1 MQQLKKRIYEV
12 RYKCVKRR
20 IHYFKV
26 NQSVSRVFIPFYRT
40 KKIGRLLGVE
50 SKPSLYSALWP

>member
-50 SKPSLYSALWP
+50 GLKR